1 MTPRTP
7 EAWHITLATRAFNPQ
22 RATRRWVKEDC
33 ENFLHEF
40 RGFLVDLIRV
50 FNHLYGTH
58 YSEASEWTSK
68 TRSHPKS
75 VVDYAVETLGKD
87 NLKTR
92 FLAQMKTSH
101 EPFVWMRHAVTHPG
115 ERSGILT
122 IPLMRRG
129 TLSNRC
135 GGARKA
141 AHGNTDRS

>member
-1 MTPRTP
+1 MSS
-7 EAWHITLATRAFNPQ
+7 EAFSS
-22 RATRRWVKEDC
+22 
-33 ENFLHEF
+33 
-40 RGFLVDLIRV
+40 DLIRV

-75 VVDYAVETLGKD
+75 VVDYAVETFGKD

-115 ERSGILT
+115 ERSGTLT